1 MKITQLDYSAIM
13 NANSARMQSEA
24 NAKNNMSI
32 AANNATNAMN
42 NINIPKANELSK
54 KIASIQSSAQRT
66 QAIASLINSSLNL
79 ANSGLSLANSIHEAK
94 VKSDTT
100 EANNAMIKATND
112 LNTYIAQNPGNLVTF
127 SDDGTVKLSDGL
139 KSYLESFDSQIS
151 NSKWDKSVKESAY
164 GKWAQMAGATAVSI
178 TQNEVA
184 NYRNLSKQNDS
195 YMAEQMYDVSIAAG
209 STDAYK
215 TYWESKRG
223 QGLYTDKEIDLNIA
237 KGESQFKLDSV
248 KNQALGM
255 TMNGSYSK
263 ALEYIDSS
271 DLTNAEKATLRN
283 TITKQNAATKAQNGQ
298 AAYNIA
304 SELFQQGGSVGDIKK
319 SIREQLNYDAMD
331 KDAQMTIDENLNNA
345 QTNYIDT
352 LYPTTSY
359 TSWSQS
365 RLQVEKD
372 ALLKNTQIF
381 EGQEGVLESRISTID
396 TLIETRNTLEEKVKT
411 DAEKQVT
418 DALTTTFDTT
428 ASSVKLSVANGTMS
442 PQDAMQNLEAS
453 RDIIVSRF
461 KDSLAI
467 KGKDGNTLKGR
478 DGDAILTEDARDK
491 LFAFETSLD
500 TDYEKYRADLVTAS
514 LPDNLKDYFKNC
526 NDSLAEHFIPA
537 DKKKKMDEE
546 EKRDAH
552 LAEQKAYDYINT
564 RLMAYSKDELTAD
577 KMKTIY
583 DEAIEMADKDT
594 MGLLLDIGS
603 NQKTSVSLLKAD
615 GTVSYANMVDVYNEF
630 GTTGYVYEKVGGGYD
645 FATVNSRKVYEN
657 YADELSKILREQ
669 GIITDGKSQSVITQP
684 SRIDGSLTA
693 VPEIVVGGKA
703 YRADGKDLYVK
714 NKGSDKW
721 TVYMSLK
728 DYKEYGEERK
738 AGSKDL
744 EMLRKTEEKFGPI
757 ETWPNYKR

>member
-42 NINIPKANELSK
+42 NTNIPKANELTK

-66 QAIASLINSSLNL
+66 QAIASLINSSLNI
-79 ANSGLSLANSIHEAK
+79 ASSGLSLANSIHEAK

-112 LNTYIAQNPGNLVTF
+112 LNAYIAQNPGSLVTF

-139 KSYLESFDSQIS
+139 KSYLESFDSQIA

-223 QGLYTDKEIDLNIA
+223 QGLYSDKEIDLNIA
-237 KGESQFKLDSV
+237 KGEAQFKLDNV
-248 KNQALGM
+248 KNTAMGM
-255 TMNGSYSK
+255 AMNGSYSK
-263 ALEYIDSS
+263 ALEYIDGS
-271 DLTNAEKATLRN
+271 DLSNTEKATIRN
-283 TITKQNAATKAQNGQ
+283 TVTQQNAATKAQNGQ
-298 AAYNIA
+298 AAFSIA
-304 SELFQQGGSVGDIKK
+304 SELFQQGGSIGDVKR
-319 SIREQLNYDAMD
+319 SIREQLNYDSMD
-331 KDAQMTIDENLNNA
+331 KDAQMVIDENLNNA

-352 LYPTTSY
+352 LYPTGNY

-372 ALLKNTQIF
+372 TLLKNTAIF

-396 TLIETRNTLEEKVKT
+396 SLIETRNALEDKVRT
-411 DAEKQVT
+411 EAEKLVT
-418 DALTTTFDTT
+418 DTLTTSFDTT

-453 RDIIVSRF
+453 RDIHLSKYRE
-461 KDSLAI
+461 SLAI
-467 KGKDGNTLKGR
+467 KDKNGNIVKGR
-478 DGDAILTEDARDK
+478 DGEAILTEDSMEK

-500 TDYEKYRADLVTAS
+500 TDYEKYRSDLVKVS
-514 LPDNLKDYFKNC
+514 LPDNLQDYYKDC
-526 NDSLAEHFIPA
+526 NSHLSEHFIPA
-537 DKKKKMDEE
+537 DKKKTMDEE
-546 EKRDAH
+546 EKIEAH

-577 KMKTIY
+577 KMKSIF
-583 DEAIEMADKDT
+583 DEAMAMADKDT
-594 MGLLLDIGS
+594 TGLLLDIGAKA
-603 NQKTSVSLLKAD
+603 KTSVSLLKSN
-615 GTVSYANMVDVYNEF
+615 GTVLYANMVDVYNDF
-630 GTTGYVYEKVGGGYD
+630 ASAGFVYEKVGGGYD
-645 FATVNSRKVYEN
+645 FATVNARRVYEN

-669 GIITDGKSQSVITQP
+669 GIMTEKNSESVVTQP
-684 SRIDGSLTA
+684 SRINGSLTA
-693 VPEIVVGGKA
+693 VPEIVVGGRA
-703 YRADGKDLYVK
+703 FRADGKDLYVK
-714 NKGSDKW
+714 EKGSSKW
-721 TVYMSLK
+721 TKYMSLK
-728 DYKEYGEERK
+728 DYKESGEERRK
-738 AGSKDL
+738 ASKDPEL
-744 EMLRKTEEKFGPI
+744 LANVEKKFGPV